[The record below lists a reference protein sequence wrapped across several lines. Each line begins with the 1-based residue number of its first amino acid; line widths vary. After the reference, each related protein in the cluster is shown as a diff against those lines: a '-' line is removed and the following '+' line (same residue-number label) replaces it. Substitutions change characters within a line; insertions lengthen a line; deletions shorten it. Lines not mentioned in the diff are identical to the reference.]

1 MEFTIN
7 ENLLCIHELKYIA
20 TFLHLVHCHLIYKR
34 TKLNKI
40 LTLAAPR
47 SINVGP
53 RPIVYIDL
61 SIIDT
66 RNGRIPTGLE
76 KKNSIDVQIAT
87 AIQRRTENN
96 GESVPVKCGRCLF
109 LPRTKLENVKIF
121 ATLLYIASQAQDT
134 EFHNNP
140 LYTLYI

>member
-1 MEFTIN
+1 MWIN
-7 ENLLCIHELKYIA
+7 IYSY
-20 TFLHLVHCHLIYKR
+20 TFRFSTLFQLIYKR

-76 KKNSIDVQIAT
+76 KKNSIDVQTAT

-96 GESVPVKCGRCLF
+96 GESVPVKCGRSLF
-109 LPRTKLENVKIF
+109 LLRTKVENVKIF
-121 ATLLYIASQAQDT
+121 ATV
-134 EFHNNP
+134 
-140 LYTLYI
+140 TLYNI